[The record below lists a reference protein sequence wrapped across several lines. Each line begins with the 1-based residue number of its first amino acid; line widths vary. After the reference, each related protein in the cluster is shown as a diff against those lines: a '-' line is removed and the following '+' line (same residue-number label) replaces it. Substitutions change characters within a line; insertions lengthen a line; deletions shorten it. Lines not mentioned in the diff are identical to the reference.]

1 VTDTT
6 PTTTRPAS
14 RPPDEAAR
22 WAEVRRVAD
31 LLDSRFRIPGTRQ
44 TFGVDAILGVVPG
57 IGDIA
62 GLVASSLV
70 VGQAARLGARGWT
83 LVRMLLTMTLD
94 AVVGSIPFA
103 GTVFDVVYKAN
114 NRNVRLLEQHVHD
127 AATTRRDARRSVLRS
142 LAAVVAATVI
152 AALLVVAVLVWLLR
166 TLF

>member
-103 GTVFDVVYKAN
+103 GTVFDV
-114 NRNVRLLEQHVHD
+114 
-127 AATTRRDARRSVLRS
+127 RS